1 MKKTIAALLSVACG
15 FIALAARAENIA
27 YLSTSGDNATGA
39 INDQWHPFATL
50 QAAIAALGDD
60 GGTVSV
66 AAGTY
71 SLATAVTP
79 DELQSDNYTAGSS
92 CIYITTPVA
101 VVGATGNPSGV
112 TFKRD
117 TAAGSARVFML
128 NNADAKLQYLTI
140 QDGYPSEGTPR
151 NGGNILI
158 GYNGGTVEDCVIK
171 DGKAANGNNTNLG
184 GGNISLMNGRCSRC
198 VITGGKIIHYR
209 PIGMNVFATGNS
221 VVENC
226 LITKGSCNTTHEAAQ
241 DEGAVALN
249 DHAKLINCSVVKN
262 SANRFSGVNILSSNA
277 RAINC
282 VIYGNT
288 VRYETDARGSTS
300 DVGANGV
307 SKNNSNLSCYVNC
320 GTDLDTSLYSQ
331 LNATCF
337 TVGAGD
343 FVDAENEDWTPHL
356 NAVTRDA
363 GSDYSTSGAAST
375 TDLAGN
381 TRVQGSSVDVGC
393 YELAPA
399 FHIRASVDSMMFVVN
414 ANDTAH
420 FTVVPGDAVGTVTY
434 TWDFG
439 DGSAALVTTDT
450 SVEHKY
456 TAPGSY
462 SVSVSATCDAG
473 SAMFDFADPITVY
486 AFSVEFSRSADV
498 TVVGSNVTFVADTES
513 AVPVTYTWEFG
524 DGTSIE
530 TTDASVVHSYSA
542 PGQYMVSVTADGG
555 SAGVKEYDFEN
566 ALMAFNSDIHVNPSG
581 SATFP
586 YATKETGAKSL
597 DAVWKYFVDGM
608 TLHVAPGTY
617 QTKDW
622 QLAVTNAVKVVGE
635 GETPGDVVFHNGYAN
650 FNNGTRNM
658 VVRNPGAIVAN
669 VTLVGGWANYAAGG
683 NLLLESGTVSN
694 CVLSSG
700 GSNSNGG
707 SGGAAYVS
715 GGLLTH
721 CVITNAYLGNR
732 GNGITVYLKDGRVS
746 NCLITKNRR
755 SWSGS
760 RNAFSLFY
768 AEGGIVD
775 NCTIADCWIV
785 KNNPNNKLQMGTA
798 SDKGVNIGENARAY
812 NLTITDIRWD
822 MVPASGEDREELLAQ
837 AGTPQRWAGTV
848 DSFVN
853 CATDDAAVI
862 NGTCFVGTLAAG
874 SLFADYANG
883 DLTPGSVTSNKGTA
897 IDGIAFPSVDLAGNP
912 RIHGSSIDIGCF
924 EKRPIRGTIILIR

>member
-1 MKKTIAALLSVACG
+1 MKKTIAVLLSVACG

-27 YLSTSGDNATGA
+27 YLSTTGDDGTGTV
-39 INDQWHPFATL
+39 NNQYRPFKTIT
-50 QAAIAALGDD
+50 AAIAALGAD

-66 AAGTY
+66 SHGTY
-71 SLATAVTP
+71 SLTTSYAP
-79 DELQSDNYTAGSS
+79 DEYQSDNYTAGSS
-92 CIYITTPVA
+92 CVVVTTPVSI
-101 VVGATGNPSGV
+101 VGSTGNPSEV
-112 TFKRD
+112 IFKRD
-117 TAAGSARVFML
+117 STVSSARVFML
-128 NNADAKLQYLTI
+128 NHADAKLQYLTI
-140 QDGYPSEGTPR
+140 QDGYPNDGTPR

-158 GYNGGTVEDCVIK
+158 GYNGGTVEDCIIK

-184 GGNISLMNGRCSRC
+184 GGNISLMAGRCSRC

-226 LITKGSCNTTHEAAQ
+226 LITKGSCNSTHEAAQ

-249 DHAKLINCSVVKN
+249 GSAKLINCTVVKN

-288 VRYETDARGSTS
+288 VRYENDARGNAN
-300 DVGANGV
+300 DGWANGV

-337 TVGAGD
+337 TVGTGD
-343 FVDAENEDWTPHL
+343 FVDAGNEDWRPHL
-356 NAVTRDA
+356 NAITRDS
-363 GSDYSTSGAAST
+363 GSDYSTSGGVSA

-399 FHIRASVDSMMFVVN
+399 FHLRASVDSMVFVVD

-420 FTVVPGDAVGTVTY
+420 FTVEPGDAVGTVTY

-473 SAMFDFADPITVY
+473 SATFCFANPIAVY
-486 AFSVEFSRSADV
+486 AFSVGFLRSADV

-513 AVPVTYTWEFG
+513 PVTITYTWTFG
-524 DGTSIE
+524 DGTSLE
-530 TTDASVVHSYSA
+530 TTDASVVHSYAA
-542 PGQYMVSVTADGG
+542 PGQYMVSVIADGG

-566 ALMAFNSDIHVNPSG
+566 ALMVFNSDIHVNPSG

-597 DAVWKYFVDGM
+597 DAVWKYLADGM

-635 GETPGDVVFHNGYAN
+635 GDTPSDVIFHNGYAN

-658 VVRNPGAIVAN
+658 VVRNPGALVAN
-669 VTLVGGWANYAAGG
+669 VTLMGGFASYATGG

-785 KNNPNNKLQMGTA
+785 KNNPNNKLQMGEA
-798 SDKGVNIGENARAY
+798 SDKGVNIGANARAY
-812 NLTITDIRWD
+812 NLTIADIRWD
-822 MVPASGEDREELLAQ
+822 MVPASEEDREELLAQ
-837 AGTPQRWAGTV
+837 AGTPQRWAGTAAN
-848 DSFVN
+848 FVN
-853 CATDDAAVI
+853 CATDDAAAI
-862 NGTCFVGTLAAG
+862 NETCLVGTLEKG
-874 SLFADYANG
+874 SLFEDYANRNLMAG
-883 DLTPGSVTSNKGTA
+883 LAVKNKGAA
-897 IDGIAFPSVDLAGNP
+897 IDGYAIPSVDLAGKP
-912 RIHGSSIDIGCF
+912 RIYGSAIDIGCF
-924 EKRPIRGTIILIR
+924 ERQAMHGMTMLLR